1 MRVTLCI
8 SVTARRSLST
18 GYWLLTAR
26 LLTPPM
32 PACRPPAR
40 GTITPVG
47 GILTGSTVSP
57 FVAEWLPRVVAEMNG
72 RPGPRRAL
80 DLAMGEGRHAI
91 PLVEAGFVTYG
102 VDVAVNRLLT
112 ARRVLV
118 ERRLD
123 VLQWAADLDTYP
135 LPARRFDLLFCT
147 RFLLRARWDDLKRSV
162 RPGGFVMYET
172 FTTGQVAPG
181 CGPSALRQAQGRP
194 EPCRGTAGSG
204 PSRAMSRGG
213 PSSPDHLLHPG
224 ELARAF
230 DGWIVLHSEEVES
243 PAAMARLVARKPGA

>member
-1 MRVTLCI
+1 
-8 SVTARRSLST
+8 
-18 GYWLLTAR
+18 
-26 LLTPPM
+26 M

-135 LPARRFDLLFCT
+135 LPAGRFDLLFCT

-172 FTTGQVAPG
+172 FTTGQIA
-181 CGPSALRQAQGRP
+181 
-194 EPCRGTAGSG
+194 RGV
-204 PSRAMSRGG
+204 G

-224 ELARAF
+224 ELAGAF
-230 DGWIVLHSEEVES
+230 DDWAILHSEEIEE
-243 PAAMARLVARKPGA
+243 PAAVARLVARKPGG